1 MGMQATGYTNNKLA
15 AKGPR
20 RLLPTPTSRPPKRGR
35 RRGGVMRARVKRNE
49 VRAGSAIRHAG
60 PAQRRPACTRVRRGR
75 TSDDRVEKRVGG
87 PMVRVMKVEGDDDR
101 AAGSVTGRCST
112 HARRRPA

>member
-1 MGMQATGYTNNKLA
+1 
-15 AKGPR
+15 
-20 RLLPTPTSRPPKRGR
+20 
-35 RRGGVMRARVKRNE
+35 MRARIKRNE
-49 VRAGSAIRHAG
+49 VRAGSAIRPAA

-75 TSDDRVEKRVGG
+75 TSDDRVGKRVGG